1 MGHVF
6 AQGSRL
12 RVTISSPGRNH
23 VTWTFAPPEGVNART
38 AYRVGRGESTPSA
51 LVLPVV
57 DVTPT
62 PDPATPAPCPALRG
76 MPCRRAVAIAN
87 RAENP

>member
-6 AQGSRL
+6 AEGSRL

-23 VTWTFAPPEGVNART
+23 VTWTFAPPEGVTGRT
-38 AYRVGRGESTPSA
+38 TYRVGRGESTPSA

-57 DVTPT
+57 DVEPR
-62 PDPATPAPCPALRG
+62 PDPDTPAPCPGLRG
-76 MPCRRAVAIAN
+76 MPCRRAAPISN
-87 RAENP
+87 RTER